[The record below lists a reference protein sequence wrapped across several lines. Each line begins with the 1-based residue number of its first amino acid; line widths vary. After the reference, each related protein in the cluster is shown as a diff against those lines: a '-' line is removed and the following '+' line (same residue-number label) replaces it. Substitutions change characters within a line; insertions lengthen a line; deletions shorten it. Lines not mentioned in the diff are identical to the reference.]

1 MKHSMH
7 QNEND
12 ALIDEQ
18 NEDDDVF

>member
-12 ALIDEQ
+12 GFIDEQ